1 MADLPNW
8 MLPPDPTSTPQAGSS
23 MRCLPDQDLRLRE
36 RVLSLQEG
44 RCAIT
49 ARHLKAEDG
58 VLVEGLR
65 NTSPDDPHSPG
76 LRGVARSL
84 TGPRLISWWLLPL
97 LEKDWRRSLCQKG
110 KWRVAAW
117 PSEQALRQWDRPDL
131 SAEALTAPFAARVWM
146 GLLFASEI
154 RAWRHAFTPGRIP
167 RGLAN
172 SRDSDSAC
180 IDNPLHDGWVLIP
193 KTPLDG
199 SWLKSPTWPPGPW
212 GWDDWLRSQPDPSHY
227 WND

>member
-1 MADLPNW
+1 MADLPHW
-8 MLPPDPTSTPQAGSS
+8 MLPPDPTTTPQAGSS

-36 RVLSLQEG
+36 RALSLQEG
-44 RCAIT
+44 HCAIT

-58 VLVEGLR
+58 VLVEGLM

-97 LEKDWRRSLCQKG
+97 LDKDWRRSLCQKG

-117 PSEQALRQWDRPDL
+117 PSEQALRKWDRPDL
-131 SAEALTAPFAARVWM
+131 PTEALTAPFAARVWM

-172 SRDSDSAC
+172 SRDSDSTC

-199 SWLKSPTWPPGPW
+199 SWLKTPTWPPGPW
-212 GWDDWLRSQPDPSHY
+212 GWDDWLRSQPDPSLY